1 MQPGKLQR
9 AGSLRTRPEFGE
21 FEFRLQLIHGF
32 HKRLVENA
40 CSVTEKMRPVT
51 EQLVARSGSC
61 FRLVQ
66 QICPG
71 KPRVLLPRRDT
82 DAVIELPTSRGTAPA
97 EQRPQP
103 GRYEVE
109 AVTLPLE
116 HELGMQREMR
126 PATRAEFTVNQRSG
140 DLAGSAAN
148 LAVVTT
154 ILP

>member
-1 MQPGKLQR
+1 
-9 AGSLRTRPEFGE
+9 
-21 FEFRLQLIHGF
+21 
-32 HKRLVENA
+32 
-40 CSVTEKMRPVT
+40 MRPVV
-51 EQLVARSGSC
+51 EQLISRPGP
-61 FRLVQ
+61 RPGLVQ
-66 QICPG
+66 EICPG
-71 KPRVLLPRRDT
+71 KPGILLPRRNA
-82 DAVIELPTSRGTAPA
+82 DAVIELPTSRGTALA
-97 EQRPQP
+97 EKRPQP
-103 GRYEVE
+103 GRHEVE

>member
-1 MQPGKLQR
+1 
-9 AGSLRTRPEFGE
+9 
-21 FEFRLQLIHGF
+21 
-32 HKRLVENA
+32 
-40 CSVTEKMRPVT
+40 MRPVV
-51 EQLVARSGSC
+51 EQLISWLSPRPG
-61 FRLVQ
+61 LVQ
-66 QICPG
+66 EICPR
-71 KPRVLLPRRDT
+71 KPGIVLLRRNA
-82 DAVIELPTSRGTAPA
+82 DAVIELPTSRGTALA
-97 EQRPQP
+97 EKRPQP
-103 GRYEVE
+103 GRHEVE